1 MIRNIQN
8 KLIRSVLEGAIE
20 VLIGIFISNYY
31 AIIISIG
38 YRKLISTY
46 DVIQK
51 LRNQGVEYCATTVLM
66 FRVVGI
72 AIIIFGILNT
82 IKQLYCY
89 TVKKRKINN
98 YNEVNICNYKNLN
111 K

>member
-8 KLIRSVLEGAIE
+8 KLIRSILEGAIE
-20 VLIGIFISNYY
+20 VLIGTFISNYY
-31 AIIISIG
+31 AIIASIG

-51 LRNQGVEYCATTVLM
+51 LRNQGDEHCVFTVQMVE
-66 FRVVGI
+66 VVGI
-72 AIIIFGILNT
+72 AIIVYGI
-82 IKQLYCY
+82 ISIVKQIYNCIY
-89 TVKKRKINN
+89 RKLVINGS
-98 YNEVNICNYKNLN
+98 NEVNICNYKNLN